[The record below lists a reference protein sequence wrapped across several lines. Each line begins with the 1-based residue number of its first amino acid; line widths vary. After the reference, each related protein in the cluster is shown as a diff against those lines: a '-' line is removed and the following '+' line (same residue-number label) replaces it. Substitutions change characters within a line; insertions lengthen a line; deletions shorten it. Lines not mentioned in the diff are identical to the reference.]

1 MMDAVFRS
9 TQRVKC
15 TKIYGKFSPGR
26 SENSRMHSLKPLAR
40 RRSRSCC
47 SMATPMQNGKEEL
60 PNSSVSHR
68 WKILC
73 SGNTS
78 RESLTNRNYFK
89 EEGSWKVFEG

>member
-1 MMDAVFRS
+1 MGLD
-9 TQRVKC
+9 
-15 TKIYGKFSPGR
+15 INNFSPGK

-47 SMATPMQNGKEEL
+47 RMATPMQKGKEEF

-78 RESLTNRNYFK
+78 REGLTNMY
-89 EEGSWKVFEG
+89 